1 MYEGKHC
8 PSPREM
14 QFLCVLMWFAH
25 FTVFPLE
32 KKKKKKGMARSPGCH
47 ETLKMP
53 S

>member
-32 KKKKKKGMARSPGCH
+32 KKKKKKGWLVVQAVMKP
-47 ETLKMP
+47 
-53 S
+53 